1 MNLLTGW
8 QKAKDILISIVVFSL
23 IIVLMEYYF
32 GDGIDDR
39 DLIYIA
45 GVCVG
50 YSIAI
55 ITKRIIS
62 T

>member
-23 IIVLMEYYF
+23 IIGLIEHYF
-32 GDGIDDR
+32 GDGFDDR
-39 DLIYIA
+39 DLIYIT
-45 GVCVG
+45 GVLVG

-55 ITKRIIS
+55 ITKRIIK
-62 T
+62 